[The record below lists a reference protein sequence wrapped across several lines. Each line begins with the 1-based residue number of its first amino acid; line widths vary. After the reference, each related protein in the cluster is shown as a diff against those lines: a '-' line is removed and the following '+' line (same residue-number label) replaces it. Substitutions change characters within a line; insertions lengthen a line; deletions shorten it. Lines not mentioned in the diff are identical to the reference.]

1 MEMTFSFRLIAQLLL
16 LSSMSAAAKTEPGI
30 LVVRA

>member
-1 MEMTFSFRLIAQLLL
+1 MEMTFSFRLIAQLL